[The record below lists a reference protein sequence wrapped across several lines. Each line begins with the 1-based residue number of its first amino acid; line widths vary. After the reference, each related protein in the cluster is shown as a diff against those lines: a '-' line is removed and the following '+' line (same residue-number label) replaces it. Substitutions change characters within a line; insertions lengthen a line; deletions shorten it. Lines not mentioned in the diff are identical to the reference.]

1 LVQSKGPGNR
11 LYHDT
16 SQYMKRHPK
25 ATYHYSGSVIQDT
38 EYENRHILIHFFVCE
53 KRYL

>member
-1 LVQSKGPGNR
+1 
-11 LYHDT
+11 
-16 SQYMKRHPK
+16 M
-25 ATYHYSGSVIQDT
+25 GSVIQDT